1 MKKLLIVLLV
11 CFVIIQFFRIDQTNP
26 PVNKGMDF
34 LQIKDTPES
43 AATLIRNSCYDCHS
57 NETRYPWY
65 THIQPLAWFMQS
77 HIEEGRKNLNF
88 SLFSTYEPK
97 RQIRKLQEAAELTE
111 TGKMPLQSYVLG
123 HPEAALSDE
132 ERQELAQ
139 YFRQIEEDTRMMN
152 NLQDYQ

>member
-43 AATLIRNSCYDCHS
+43 TATIIRKSCYDCHS

-65 THIQPLAWFMQS
+65 THIQPVAWFMQS

-111 TGKMPLQSYVLG
+111 TAKMPLQSYVLG
-123 HPEAALSDE
+123 HPEAQLSDE